1 MKKLEIAC
9 FNLESAKITAQA
21 GADRI
26 EFCADYSLG
35 GITPSKTDFSELR
48 AFYSAPIYVMIRPRG
63 GNFVYTDTE
72 LKQMQED
79 INAFGKL
86 GADGF
91 VFGALTIDWQVDL
104 AANAQLLAATAGL
117 PCTFHR
123 AFDSCINQ
131 HEALS
136 RLESLGLKNIL
147 SSGGMKTAL
156 EGIENLHSAQKNT
169 ILNIIAGGGIR
180 SNTIRALAKQFDTEF
195 YHSSGIISGDIADA
209 TEITALKKA
218 LNLC

>member
-9 FNLESAKITAQA
+9 FNLESAKIAAQA

-48 AFYSAPIYVMIRPRG
+48 AFYSAPIYVMIRARG
-63 GNFVYTDTE
+63 SDFVYTETE
-72 LKQMQED
+72 LRQMQED

-91 VFGALTIDWQVDL
+91 VFGALTIDGQVDL
-104 AANAQLLAATAGL
+104 VANAQLLAATTGL
-117 PCTFHR
+117 SCTFHR

-131 HEALS
+131 HEALN
-136 RLESLGLKNIL
+136 RLETLGFKNIL

-156 EGIENLHSAQKNT
+156 EGIENLRSTKKNT
-169 ILNIIAGGGIR
+169 KLNIIAGGGIR
-180 SNTIRALAKQFDTEF
+180 SSNILALAKQFDTEF
-195 YHSSGIISGDIADA
+195 YHSSGILNGDMADA
-209 TEITALKKA
+209 AEITALKKA
-218 LNLC
+218 IALC

>member
-9 FNLESAKITAQA
+9 FSLDSAKIAAHA

-26 EFCADYSLG
+26 EFCADYNLG
-35 GITPSKTDFSELR
+35 GITPNIADFSELR
-48 AFYSAPIYVMIRPRG
+48 AFYSGPIYVMIRPRG

-72 LKQMQED
+72 LRKMQDD
-79 INAFGKL
+79 ITAFGKL

-91 VFGALTIDWQVDL
+91 VFGALTIDGQVDL
-104 AANAQLLAATAGL
+104 EANAQLLAATAGL

-123 AFDSCINQ
+123 AFDSCTNQ
-131 HEALS
+131 QEALS
-136 RLESLGLKNIL
+136 RLESLGFNSIL

-156 EGIENLHSAQKNT
+156 DGIENLRSAQKNT

-180 SNTIRALAKQFDTEF
+180 SKTILALVKEFDTEF
-195 YHSSGIISGDIADA
+195 YHSSGIIHGDITDA
-209 TEITALKKA
+209 SEITALKKTLA
-218 LNLC
+218 LC

>member
-9 FNLESAKITAQA
+9 FSLDSAKIAAHA

-26 EFCADYSLG
+26 EFCADYNLG
-35 GITPSKTDFSELR
+35 GITPNIADFSELQ
-48 AFYSAPIYVMIRPRG
+48 AFYSGPIYVMIRPRG

-72 LKQMQED
+72 LRKMQDD
-79 INAFGKL
+79 ITAFGKL

-91 VFGALTIDWQVDL
+91 VFGALTIDGQVDL
-104 AANAQLLAATAGL
+104 EANAQLLAATAGL

-123 AFDSCINQ
+123 AFDSCTNQ
-131 HEALS
+131 QEALS
-136 RLESLGLKNIL
+136 RLESLGFNSIL

-156 EGIENLHSAQKNT
+156 DGIENLRSAQKNT

-180 SNTIRALAKQFDTEF
+180 SKTILALAKEFDTEF
-195 YHSSGIISGDIADA
+195 YHSSGIIHGDITDA
-209 TEITALKKA
+209 SEITALKKTLA
-218 LNLC
+218 LC

>member
-9 FNLESAKITAQA
+9 FNLSSAKIAAQT

-26 EFCADYSLG
+26 EFCADYTLG
-35 GITPSKTDFSELR
+35 GITPSKHDFISLR
-48 AFYSAPIYVMIRPRG
+48 AYFTGPIYVMIRPRG

-72 LKQMQED
+72 LMQMEED
-79 INAFGKL
+79 INAFSKL

-91 VFGALTIDWQVDL
+91 VFGALTIDGQVDL
-104 AANAQLLAATAGL
+104 AANGQLIAATSGL

-131 HEALS
+131 QEALS
-136 RLESLGLKNIL
+136 RLESLGFNNIL

-156 EGIENLHSAQKNT
+156 DGIENLRSAQKNT
-169 ILNIIAGGGIR
+169 KLNIITGGGIR
-180 SNTIRALAKQFDTEF
+180 SSTIVALARQFETEF

-209 TEITALKKA
+209 TEIIALKKA
-218 LNLC
+218 LALC

>member
-9 FNLESAKITAQA
+9 FNLDSAKIAAQA
-21 GADRI
+21 RADRI

-35 GITPSKTDFSELR
+35 GITPSKSDFSELR
-48 AFYSAPIYVMIRPRG
+48 SFYSGPIYVMIRPRG
-63 GNFVYTDTE
+63 GDFVYTDTE
-72 LKQMQED
+72 LSQMQED

-91 VFGALTIDWQVDL
+91 VFGVLTNTNQIDA
-104 AANAQLLAATAGL
+104 AANSELIAASTGL

-123 AFDSCINQ
+123 AFDGCINQ
-131 HEALS
+131 QEALIQ
-136 RLESLGLKNIL
+136 LESLGFNSIL

-156 EGIENLHSAQKNT
+156 EGIENLRSAQKNT
-169 ILNIIAGGGIR
+169 TLNIIAGGGIR
-180 SNTIRALAKQFDTEF
+180 SSNLATLVLQFDTEF

-218 LNLC
+218 LALC

>member
-1 MKKLEIAC
+1 MKKIEIAC
-9 FNLESAKITAQA
+9 FNLASAKIAAQA

-48 AFYSAPIYVMIRPRG
+48 TFYSAPIYVMIRPRG
-63 GNFVYTDTE
+63 GDFVYTETE
-72 LKQMQED
+72 LRQMQED

-91 VFGALTIDWQVDL
+91 VFGALTADGQIDL
-104 AANAQLLAATAGL
+104 TANAQLLAATSGL

-123 AFDSCINQ
+123 AIDSCTNQ

-136 RLESLGLKNIL
+136 RLESLGFKNIL

-180 SNTIRALAKQFDTEF
+180 SSTIRPLATQFDTEF
-195 YHSSGIISGDIADA
+195 YHSSGIIHGDIADA

-218 LNLC
+218 LDLC

>member
-9 FNLESAKITAQA
+9 FNLSSAKIAAHA

-26 EFCADYSLG
+26 EFCADYTLG
-35 GITPSKTDFSELR
+35 GITPSQTDFSDLR
-48 AFYSAPIYVMIRPRG
+48 CLYSRPIYVMIRPRG
-63 GNFVYTDTE
+63 GDFVYTDTE
-72 LKQMQED
+72 LSQMQED
-79 INAFGKL
+79 INAFSKL

-91 VFGALTIDWQVDL
+91 VFGTLTVDGQVDL
-104 AANAQLLAATAGL
+104 AANGQLLAATSGL

-123 AFDSCINQ
+123 AFDSCKNQ
-131 HEALS
+131 QEALS
-136 RLESLGLKNIL
+136 RLKTIGFSSIL

-156 EGIENLHSAQKNT
+156 DGIENLRSAQKNT
-169 ILNIIAGGGIR
+169 TLNIIAGGGIR
-180 SNTIRALAKQFDTEF
+180 SSTIVALARQFETEF

-218 LNLC
+218 LALC

>member
-9 FNLESAKITAQA
+9 FNLDSAKIAAQA
-21 GADRI
+21 RADRI

-35 GITPSKTDFSELR
+35 GITPSKSDFSELR
-48 AFYSAPIYVMIRPRG
+48 GFYSGPIYVMIRPRG
-63 GNFVYTDTE
+63 GDFVYTVIE
-72 LKQMQED
+72 LSHMQED

-91 VFGALTIDWQVDL
+91 VFGALTTDGQVDF
-104 AANAQLLAATAGL
+104 ATNAQLLATTAGL

-123 AFDSCINQ
+123 AFDGCINQ
-131 HEALS
+131 QEALIQ
-136 RLESLGLKNIL
+136 LESLGFNSIL

-156 EGIENLHSAQKNT
+156 EGIENLRSAQKNT
-169 ILNIIAGGGIR
+169 TLNIIAGGGIR
-180 SNTIRALAKQFDTEF
+180 SSNLATLVLQFDTEF

-218 LNLC
+218 LALC

>member
-9 FNLESAKITAQA
+9 FNLPSAKIAAHA

-26 EFCADYSLG
+26 EFCANYTLG
-35 GITPSKTDFSELR
+35 GITPNEADFNELR
-48 AFYSAPIYVMIRPRG
+48 ALYSGPIYVMIRPRG

-72 LKQMQED
+72 LMQMQED
-79 INAFGKL
+79 INAFSKL

-91 VFGALTIDWQVDL
+91 VFGALTTNGQVDL
-104 AANAQLLAATAGL
+104 AANEQLIAATSGL

-131 HEALS
+131 QEASS
-136 RLESLGLKNIL
+136 RLESLGFNNIL

-156 EGIENLHSAQKNT
+156 DGIENLRSAQKNT
-169 ILNIIAGGGIR
+169 TLNIIAGGGIR
-180 SNTIRALAKQFDTEF
+180 SSTIVALARQFETEF

-218 LNLC
+218 LALC

>member
-9 FNLESAKITAQA
+9 FNLDSAKIAAHA

-26 EFCADYSLG
+26 EFCADYNLG
-35 GITPSKTDFSELR
+35 GITPNIADFSELR
-48 AFYSAPIYVMIRPRG
+48 AFYSGPIYVMIRPRG

-72 LKQMQED
+72 LRKMQDD
-79 INAFGKL
+79 ITAFGKL

-91 VFGALTIDWQVDL
+91 VFGALTIDGQVDL
-104 AANAQLLAATAGL
+104 EANAQLLAATAGL

-123 AFDSCINQ
+123 AFDSCTNQ
-131 HEALS
+131 QEALS
-136 RLESLGLKNIL
+136 RLESLGFNSIL

-156 EGIENLHSAQKNT
+156 DGIENLRSAQKNT

-180 SNTIRALAKQFDTEF
+180 SKTILALAKEFDTEF
-195 YHSSGIISGDIADA
+195 YHSSGIIHGDITDA
-209 TEITALKKA
+209 SEITALKKTLA
-218 LNLC
+218 LC

>member
-9 FNLESAKITAQA
+9 FNLESAKIAAQA

-35 GITPSKTDFSELR
+35 GLTPSTTDFSELR
-48 AFYSAPIYVMIRPRG
+48 AFYSGPIYVMIRARG

-91 VFGALTIDWQVDL
+91 VFGTLTADGHVDL
-104 AANAQLLAATAGL
+104 TANAQLLATTTGL

-123 AFDSCINQ
+123 AFDSCTNQ

-136 RLESLGLKNIL
+136 RLESLGFKNIL

-156 EGIENLHSAQKNT
+156 DGLENLRSIKKNT
-169 ILNIIAGGGIR
+169 TLNIIAGGGIR
-180 SNTIRALAKQFDTEF
+180 SSNMVVLAKQFDTDF
-195 YHSSGIISGDIADA
+195 YHSSGIIHGDIADA
-209 TEITALKKA
+209 TEIAALKKS
-218 LNLC
+218 LDLC

>member
-9 FNLESAKITAQA
+9 FNLDFAKIAAQA

-35 GITPSKTDFSELR
+35 GITPSRTDFSELR
-48 AFYSAPIYVMIRPRG
+48 NLYTGHIYVMIRPRG
-63 GNFVYTDTE
+63 GDFLYTDTE
-72 LKQMQED
+72 LSQMQED

-91 VFGALTIDWQVDL
+91 VFGALTNTNQIDV
-104 AANAQLLAATAGL
+104 AANSALMHATAGL

-123 AFDSCINQ
+123 AFDSCLNQ
-131 HEALS
+131 QEALS
-136 RLESLGLKNIL
+136 RLETLGFKNIL
-147 SSGGMKTAL
+147 SSGGMNTAL
-156 EGIENLHSAQKNT
+156 EGIENLRSAQKNT
-169 ILNIIAGGGIR
+169 KLNIIAGGGIR
-180 SNTIRALAKQFDTEF
+180 SSNIVALAKQFDTKF
-195 YHSSGIISGDIADA
+195 YHSSGILSGDISDA

-218 LNLC
+218 LALC

>member
-1 MKKLEIAC
+1 MKKIEIAC
-9 FNLESAKITAQA
+9 FNLASAKIAAQA
-21 GADRI
+21 GANRI

-35 GITPSKTDFSELR
+35 GITPNTTDFSELR
-48 AFYSAPIYVMIRPRG
+48 ALYSAPIYVMIRARG
-63 GNFVYTDTE
+63 GNFVYTETE
-72 LKQMQED
+72 LRQMQED

-91 VFGALTIDWQVDL
+91 VFGALTVDGQIDL
-104 AANAQLLAATAGL
+104 TANAQLLAATSGL

-131 HEALS
+131 QEALS
-136 RLESLGLKNIL
+136 RLESLGFKNIL

-156 EGIENLHSAQKNT
+156 EGLENLRSAQKNT
-169 ILNIIAGGGIR
+169 TLNIIAGGGIR
-180 SNTIRALAKQFDTEF
+180 SSNMEALAKQFDTDF

-209 TEITALKKA
+209 SEITALKKA
-218 LNLC
+218 LDLC

>member
-9 FNLESAKITAQA
+9 FSLDSAKIAAHA

-26 EFCADYSLG
+26 EFCANYNLG
-35 GITPSKTDFSELR
+35 GITSNTADFTELR
-48 AFYSAPIYVMIRPRG
+48 AFYSGPIYVMIRPRG

-72 LKQMQED
+72 LRKMQDD
-79 INAFGKL
+79 ITAFGKL

-91 VFGALTIDWQVDL
+91 VFGALTIEWQVDL
-104 AANAQLLAATAGL
+104 EANAQLLAATAGL

-123 AFDSCINQ
+123 AFDSCTNQ
-131 HEALS
+131 QEALS
-136 RLESLGLKNIL
+136 RLESLGFNSIL

-156 EGIENLHSAQKNT
+156 DGIENLRSAQKNT

-180 SNTIRALAKQFDTEF
+180 SKTILALANEFDTEF
-195 YHSSGIISGDIADA
+195 YHSSGIIHGDIADA
-209 TEITALKKA
+209 TEITALKKV
-218 LNLC
+218 LSLC

>member
-9 FNLESAKITAQA
+9 FNLSSAKIAAQA

-26 EFCADYSLG
+26 EFCADYTLG
-35 GITPSKTDFSELR
+35 GITPSKQDFISLR
-48 AFYSAPIYVMIRPRG
+48 AYFTGPIYVMIRPRG

-72 LKQMQED
+72 LMQMQED
-79 INAFGKL
+79 INIFGKL
-86 GADGF
+86 GANGF
-91 VFGALTIDWQVDL
+91 VFGTLTVDGQVDL
-104 AANAQLLAATAGL
+104 AANGQLIAATSGL

-131 HEALS
+131 QEALS
-136 RLESLGLKNIL
+136 RLESLSFNNIL

-156 EGIENLHSAQKNT
+156 DGIENLRSAQKNT
-169 ILNIIAGGGIR
+169 TLNMIAGGGIR
-180 SNTIRALAKQFDTEF
+180 SSNMVALAKQFHTEF
-195 YHSSGIISGDIADA
+195 YHSSGIICGDIADA

-218 LNLC
+218 LALC

>member
-9 FNLESAKITAQA
+9 FNLDSAKIAAHA

-26 EFCADYSLG
+26 EFCADYNLG
-35 GITPSKTDFSELR
+35 GITPNIADFSELR
-48 AFYSAPIYVMIRPRG
+48 AFYSGPIYVMIRPRG

-72 LKQMQED
+72 LRKMQDD
-79 INAFGKL
+79 ITAFGKL

-91 VFGALTIDWQVDL
+91 VFGALTIDGQVDL
-104 AANAQLLAATAGL
+104 EANAQLLAATAGL

-123 AFDSCINQ
+123 AFDSCTNQ
-131 HEALS
+131 QEALS
-136 RLESLGLKNIL
+136 RLESLGFNSIL

-156 EGIENLHSAQKNT
+156 DGIENLRSAQKNT

-180 SNTIRALAKQFDTEF
+180 SKTILALAKEFDTEF
-195 YHSSGIISGDIADA
+195 YHSSGIIHGDIADA
-209 TEITALKKA
+209 TEITALKKV
-218 LNLC
+218 LSLC

>member
-9 FNLESAKITAQA
+9 FNLSSAKIAAHA

-35 GITPSKTDFSELR
+35 GITPSKQDFISLR
-48 AFYSAPIYVMIRPRG
+48 AYFTGPIYAMIRPRG
-63 GNFVYTDTE
+63 GNFVYTDIE
-72 LKQMQED
+72 LSQMQED
-79 INAFGKL
+79 INAFSKL

-91 VFGALTIDWQVDL
+91 VFGTLTVDGQVDL
-104 AANAQLLAATAGL
+104 AANGQLIAATSRL

-123 AFDSCINQ
+123 AFDNCINQ
-131 HEALS
+131 KEAFS
-136 RLESLGLKNIL
+136 RLESLGFKNIL

-156 EGIENLHSAQKNT
+156 DGIENLRSAQKNT
-169 ILNIIAGGGIR
+169 TLNIIAGGGIR
-180 SNTIRALAKQFDTEF
+180 SSTIVALAKQFDTEF

-209 TEITALKKA
+209 TEIIALKKA
-218 LNLC
+218 LALC

>member
-9 FNLESAKITAQA
+9 FNLDSAKIAAQA

-48 AFYSAPIYVMIRPRG
+48 GFYSGPIYVMIRPRG
-63 GNFVYTDTE
+63 GDFVYTVIE
-72 LKQMQED
+72 LSHMQED

-91 VFGALTIDWQVDL
+91 VFGALTTDGQVDF
-104 AANAQLLAATAGL
+104 ATNAQLLATTAGL

-123 AFDSCINQ
+123 AFDLCKKIP
-131 HEALS
+131 EALS
-136 RLESLGLKNIL
+136 QVEKLGFNSIL

-156 EGIENLHSAQKNT
+156 EGIENLRSAQKNT
-169 ILNIIAGGGIR
+169 TLNIIAGGGIR
-180 SNTIRALAKQFDTEF
+180 SSNVLALAKHFDTEF
-195 YHSSGIISGDIADA
+195 YHSSGIISGDIAEE

-218 LNLC
+218 LALC

>member
-9 FNLESAKITAQA
+9 FNLDSAKIAAQA

-26 EFCADYSLG
+26 EFCAEYSLG
-35 GITPSKTDFSELR
+35 GITPSRTDFSELR
-48 AFYSAPIYVMIRPRG
+48 NLYAGPIYVMIRPRG
-63 GNFVYTDTE
+63 GDFVYTDTE
-72 LKQMQED
+72 LSQMQED

-91 VFGALTIDWQVDL
+91 VFGALTNTNQIDL
-104 AANAQLLAATAGL
+104 AANCSLMHATAGF

-123 AFDSCINQ
+123 AFDGCINQ
-131 HEALS
+131 QEALIQV
-136 RLESLGLKNIL
+136 ESLGFNSIL

-156 EGIENLHSAQKNT
+156 EGIENLRSAQKNT
-169 ILNIIAGGGIR
+169 TLNIIAGGGIR
-180 SNTIRALAKQFDTEF
+180 SSNMVVLAKHFDTEF
-195 YHSSGIISGDIADA
+195 YHSSGILSGDIADA

-218 LNLC
+218 LALC

>member
-9 FNLESAKITAQA
+9 FNLESAKIAAQA

-26 EFCADYSLG
+26 EFCADYNLG
-35 GITPSKTDFSELR
+35 GITPSTTDFSELR
-48 AFYSAPIYVMIRPRG
+48 AFYSGPIYVMIRARG
-63 GNFVYTDTE
+63 GNFVYSETD
-72 LKQMQED
+72 LRQMQED

-91 VFGALTIDWQVDL
+91 VFGTLTADGQVDL
-104 AANAQLLAATAGL
+104 VANAQLLAATAGL

-123 AFDSCINQ
+123 AFDSCTNQ
-131 HEALS
+131 QEALS
-136 RLESLGLKNIL
+136 RLESLGFNSIL

-156 EGIENLHSAQKNT
+156 DGIENLRSAQKNT

-180 SNTIRALAKQFDTEF
+180 SKTILALAKEFDTDF
-195 YHSSGIISGDIADA
+195 YHSSGIIHGDIADA
-209 TEITALKKA
+209 TEIKALKKV
-218 LNLC
+218 LSLC

>member
-9 FNLESAKITAQA
+9 FNLSSAKIAAQA

-26 EFCADYSLG
+26 EFCADYTLG
-35 GITPSKTDFSELR
+35 GITPSKQDFISLR
-48 AFYSAPIYVMIRPRG
+48 AYFTGPIYVMIRPRG

-72 LKQMQED
+72 LMQMQED
-79 INAFGKL
+79 INIFGKL
-86 GADGF
+86 GANGF
-91 VFGALTIDWQVDL
+91 VFGTLTVDEQVDL
-104 AANAQLLAATAGL
+104 AANGQLIAATSGL

-131 HEALS
+131 QEALS
-136 RLESLGLKNIL
+136 RLESLSFNNIL

-156 EGIENLHSAQKNT
+156 DGIENLRSAQKNT
-169 ILNIIAGGGIR
+169 TLNMIAGGGIR
-180 SNTIRALAKQFDTEF
+180 SSNMVALAKQFHTEF
-195 YHSSGIISGDIADA
+195 YHSSGIICGDIADA

-218 LNLC
+218 LALC

>member
-9 FNLESAKITAQA
+9 FNLSSAKIAAQA

-48 AFYSAPIYVMIRPRG
+48 AFYSGPIYVMIRPRG

-72 LKQMQED
+72 LRQMQDD
-79 INAFGKL
+79 ITALGKL

-91 VFGALTIDWQVDL
+91 VFGALTADGQVDL
-104 AANAQLLAATAGL
+104 VANAQLLAATAGL

-136 RLESLGLKNIL
+136 QLESLGFNNIL
-147 SSGGMKTAL
+147 SSGRMKTAL
-156 EGIENLHSAQKNT
+156 EGIENLRSAQKNT
-169 ILNIIAGGGIR
+169 KLNIIAGGRIR
-180 SNTIRALAKQFDTEF
+180 SNTIGTLVKQFDTEF
-195 YHSSGIISGDIADA
+195 YHSSGIISGDIADS

-218 LNLC
+218 LELC

>member
-9 FNLESAKITAQA
+9 FNLSSAKIAAQA

-26 EFCADYSLG
+26 EFCADYTLG
-35 GITPSKTDFSELR
+35 GITPSKQDFISLR
-48 AFYSAPIYVMIRPRG
+48 AYFTGPIYVMIRPRG

-72 LKQMQED
+72 LMQMQED
-79 INAFGKL
+79 INIFGKL
-86 GADGF
+86 GANGF
-91 VFGALTIDWQVDL
+91 VFVTLTVDEQVDL
-104 AANAQLLAATAGL
+104 AANGQLIAATSGL

-131 HEALS
+131 QEALS
-136 RLESLGLKNIL
+136 RLESLSFNNIL

-156 EGIENLHSAQKNT
+156 DGIENLRSAQKNT
-169 ILNIIAGGGIR
+169 TLNMIAGGGIR
-180 SNTIRALAKQFDTEF
+180 SSNMVALAKQFHTEF
-195 YHSSGIISGDIADA
+195 YHSSGIICGDIADA

-218 LNLC
+218 LALC

>member
-9 FNLESAKITAQA
+9 FSLDSAKIAAHA

-26 EFCADYSLG
+26 EFCADYNLG
-35 GITPSKTDFSELR
+35 GITPNIADFSELR
-48 AFYSAPIYVMIRPRG
+48 AFYSGPIYVMIRPRG

-72 LKQMQED
+72 LRKMQDD
-79 INAFGKL
+79 ITAFGKL

-91 VFGALTIDWQVDL
+91 VFGALTIDGQVDL
-104 AANAQLLAATAGL
+104 EANAQLLAATAGL

-123 AFDSCINQ
+123 AFDSCTNQ
-131 HEALS
+131 QEALS
-136 RLESLGLKNIL
+136 RLESLGFNSIL

-156 EGIENLHSAQKNT
+156 DGIENLRSAQKNT

-180 SNTIRALAKQFDTEF
+180 SKTILALAKEFDTEF
-195 YHSSGIISGDIADA
+195 YHSSGIIHGDITDA
-209 TEITALKKA
+209 SEITALKKTLA
-218 LNLC
+218 LC